1 MFEKENRYITRA
13 VLDVVPIEI
22 NLLLYD
28 LIDEL
33 TIEKDY
39 LQIFELNLIGNDI
52 VEIIHKQEVP
62 NYECSIYIC
71 NKKLKEKL
79 KLYAVDSIEYS
90 TLMFSYEY

>member
-13 VLDVVPIEI
+13 VLDVLTIEI

-39 LQIFELNLIGNDI
+39 LQIFELNPIGKGI
-52 VEIIHKQEVP
+52 VEVIHKQEAP
-62 NYECSIYIC
+62 KYEAGLLGVV
-71 NKKLKEKL
+71 LKNTKSKQSNDIIE
-79 KLYAVDSIEYS
+79 VD
-90 TLMFSYEY
+90 YEECAIGNE

>member
-39 LQIFELNLIGNDI
+39 LQIFELGAHEEIL
-52 VEIIHKQEVP
+52 EIIHKQ
-62 NYECSIYIC
+62 
-71 NKKLKEKL
+71 
-79 KLYAVDSIEYS
+79 
-90 TLMFSYEY
+90 

>member
-28 LIDEL
+28 LINEL

-39 LQIFELNLIGNDI
+39 LQIFELIPHEEIL
-52 VEIIHKQEVP
+52 EIIHKQEIPEFTCKFIVR
-62 NYECSIYIC
+62 NIGIEKSMKIYVI
-71 NKKLKEKL
+71 
-79 KLYAVDSIEYS
+79 DSGDYS
-90 TLMFSYEY
+90 TMMFSSEY